1 MTHNFDRPLPEDLP
15 STKQLL
21 LSTLIAFIAA
31 GVVLIATVLPAEYGI
46 DPTGVGKILGLQKM
60 GEIKV
65 QLESEVTLQTSA
77 ELNVRQPVIATP
89 EKVTS
94 IPTEVVKVTIA
105 PGEAAEVKV
114 AMKKSQSTSYSWRVD
129 TGLVNFDNHGD
140 NKEFKYHN
148 YRKGKGVTSDQG
160 VITAAFDGKHGWFWR
175 NRSKENITI
184 TLTVS
189 GDFSSIHRLL

>member
-65 QLESEVTLQTSA
+65 QLENKAT
-77 ELNVRQPVIATP
+77 NVC
-89 EKVTS
+89 
-94 IPTEVVKVTIA
+94 
-105 PGEAAEVKV
+105 
-114 AMKKSQSTSYSWRVD
+114 
-129 TGLVNFDNHGD
+129 
-140 NKEFKYHN
+140 
-148 YRKGKGVTSDQG
+148 
-160 VITAAFDGKHGWFWR
+160 
-175 NRSKENITI
+175 
-184 TLTVS
+184 
-189 GDFSSIHRLL
+189 